1 MSGCWGCVCGLTLE
15 EGGVGRVGMGWDIV
29 VKDLGMYGGVFFL
42 SCSVR
47 GGELGKERGR
57 GKWVLGL

>member
-1 MSGCWGCVCGLTLE
+1 MGVVLGVCGLTLE
-15 EGGVGRVGMGWDIV
+15 EGGVGRVGMGYCGEGFGNVWWC
-29 VKDLGMYGGVFFL
+29 LCFG
-42 SCSVR
+42 CSVR